1 MTVVQF
7 CNILKLTEL
16 CTLEWVNSMVGELCL
31 NKAVIKNHNDSNDIK
46 IIIQVHIDINIQ

>member
-16 CTLEWVNSMVGELCL
+16 GTLEWVNSMVGELCL

-46 IIIQVHIDINIQ
+46 IIQVHIDINIQ

>member
-1 MTVVQF
+1 M
-7 CNILKLTEL
+7 

-46 IIIQVHIDINIQ
+46 IIIQVHIDKHTINKGKALYAVECQLM